1 MLAAWWYLLRGKSQ
15 KSNVEGTTLFSSCLP
30 HSPRVNSPQTSE
42 IQQFPPPKSPT
53 GERARSVLLN
63 FALMGFVTY
72 AFVAAVAS
80 TGSRRLFW
88 AAFAA
93 SACVSLFVGLSL
105 GPYRPSV
112 WLWDVIRP
120 AEHEAAAA
128 IRSGQR
134 AGADTQAFDA
144 IFRDIFVIAV
154 ATVAAYIIPWFVQ
167 RGQKPPASRVPTSP

>member
-1 MLAAWWYLLRGKSQ
+1 MRDQPSTFRFNLWALFVCTTFVGLGLAALRYA
-15 KSNVEGTTLFSSCLP
+15 
-30 HSPRVNSPQTSE
+30 SPWGRCT
-42 IQQFPPPKSPT
+42 
-53 GERARSVLLN
+53 AD

-154 ATVAAYIIPWFVQ
+154 AIVAAYTIPWLVQ
-167 RGQKPPASRVPTSP
+167 RGQEPPASRVPTSP